1 MSGDHVELVGK
12 SPGRLS
18 NEKTL
23 MNQKFPQFKLG
34 LAEKDHSNGNTTIVR
49 VGQKYWL
56 GWLTTISRVKYN
68 ILLAYPIHYPGGEI
82 RAYVLSPK
90 N

>member
-1 MSGDHVELVGK
+1 MSGDHVELWEK

-34 LAEKDHSNGNTTIVR
+34 LAAKDHSNGNTTIVR
-49 VGQKYWL
+49 VDRSI
-56 GWLTTISRVKYN
+56 GWD
-68 ILLAYPIHYPGGEI
+68 G
-82 RAYVLSPK
+82 
-90 N
+90 